1 MKRGKK
7 VLTVV
12 LAVLLVLNMGMQI
25 SAADPAGEGTEPAA
39 AENEQQPELTEE
51 ERLQQELDAVYA
63 LPVESNAIEG
73 WPQGP
78 GTYGEAAIVME
89 VETGAILYGKNID
102 EHYFPASITKV
113 LTSLI
118 ALENGQLSDPV
129 QFSNECVSSVKPDE
143 ASIGMK
149 EGNQISLEQALYA
162 TLLASA
168 NEAAYAVGESIGKNA
183 GYDYNWFI
191 QQMNQRCQE
200 LGGANSNFVNAN
212 GVHDPN
218 HYTCARD
225 MALISREMFKHPE
238 FFTIAQTHEYTIPA
252 SETTEEH
259 TFQQHD
265 KMLDPGDENYY
276 EYVIGGKTGYTSD
289 ALSTL
294 ITMADNGSMQLVCV
308 VLKTHGQ
315 NIYSDTRNLLEY
327 AFSNFGKVMA
337 ADYEASEYVES
348 IGNTQAA
355 DGGADMGTEGETA
368 VPDGGA
374 EGEVPSDGTALP
386 EGTVPDGSTEGAEG
400 AVEAD
405 AGAVEAE
412 TAEGTGDGSSG
423 VGNTEENSNGYVIL
437 PNGVEFQDLDMEII
451 PDSDTSNTGTL
462 EYRFGGNLMGSVRAV
477 LSPSYLEDGIVKTR
491 NGKADKDSKSA
502 SKIKNPFKNLIKKLK
517 ALIKSKTSMEKKIL
531 IFEGVILLILII
543 VFIVTL
549 NKMKRHRRD

>member
-7 VLTVV
+7 VLTVF
-12 LAVLLVLNMGMQI
+12 LAVLLLLSTSMQI
-25 SAADPAGEGTEPAA
+25 LAADPAGEGTEPAPESA
-39 AENEQQPELTEE
+39 PAENEQPELTEE

-63 LPVESNAIEG
+63 MPVESNAIEG

-168 NEAAYAVGESIGKNA
+168 NEAAYAVGESVGKNA
-183 GYDYNWFI
+183 GYDYSWFI

-259 TFQQHD
+259 IFQQHD

-315 NIYSDTRNLLEY
+315 NIYPDTRNLLEY

-337 ADYEASEYVES
+337 ADYESSEYVES

-355 DGGADMGTEGETA
+355 DESAGTGTEGETA
-368 VPDGGA
+368 APEGSP
-374 EGEVPSDGTALP
+374 EGEGTP
-386 EGTVPDGSTEGAEG
+386 DGTVPEGSPEREGTPDGTVPEGSTDG

-405 AGAVEAE
+405 AGAMD
-412 TAEGTGDGSSG
+412 TG
-423 VGNTEENSNGYVIL
+423 TEENSNGYVIL

-451 PDSDTSNTGTL
+451 PDGDTGNTGTL
-462 EYRFGGNLMGSVRAV
+462 EYRFSGNLMGSVRAV
-477 LSPSYLEDGIVKTR
+477 LSPSYLEEGIVKTR
-491 NGKADKDSKSA
+491 NGKADKDSDGP
-502 SKIKNPFKNLIKKLK
+502 KIKNPFKKLIKKCK
-517 ALIKSKTSMEKKIL
+517 ALIQSKTPMEKKIL
-531 IFEGVILLILII
+531 LLEGVILLILII
-543 VFIVTL
+543 MFIVLL
-549 NKMKRHRRD
+549 NRMKRHRRD

>member
-7 VLTVV
+7 VLTVF
-12 LAVLLVLNMGMQI
+12 LAVLLLLSTSMQI
-25 SAADPAGEGTEPAA
+25 LAADPAGEGTEPAPESA
-39 AENEQQPELTEE
+39 PAENERPELTEE

-63 LPVESNAIEG
+63 MPVESNAIEG

-168 NEAAYAVGESIGKNA
+168 NEAAYAVGESVGKNA
-183 GYDYNWFI
+183 GYDYSWFI

-259 TFQQHD
+259 IFQQHD

-315 NIYSDTRNLLEY
+315 NIYPDTRNLLEY

-337 ADYEASEYVES
+337 ADYESSEYVES

-355 DGGADMGTEGETA
+355 DESAGTGTEGETA
-368 VPDGGA
+368 APEGSP
-374 EGEVPSDGTALP
+374 EGEGTPDGTAAP
-386 EGTVPDGSTEGAEG
+386 EGSPEGEGTPDGTVPEGSTDG

-405 AGAVEAE
+405 AGAMD
-412 TAEGTGDGSSG
+412 TG
-423 VGNTEENSNGYVIL
+423 TEENSNGYVIL

-451 PDSDTSNTGTL
+451 PDGDTGNTGTL
-462 EYRFGGNLMGSVRAV
+462 EYRFSGNLMGSVRAV
-477 LSPSYLEDGIVKTR
+477 LSPSYLEEGIVKTR
-491 NGKADKDSKSA
+491 NGKADKDSDGP
-502 SKIKNPFKNLIKKLK
+502 KIKNPFKKLIKKCK
-517 ALIKSKTSMEKKIL
+517 ALIQSKTPMEKKIL
-531 IFEGVILLILII
+531 LLEGVILLILII
-543 VFIVTL
+543 MFIVLL
-549 NKMKRHRRD
+549 NRMKRHRRD

>member
-7 VLTVV
+7 VLTVF
-12 LAVLLVLNMGMQI
+12 LAVLLLLSTSMQI
-25 SAADPAGEGTEPAA
+25 LAADPAGEGTEPAPESA
-39 AENEQQPELTEE
+39 PAENEQPELTEE

-63 LPVESNAIEG
+63 MPVESNAIEG

-168 NEAAYAVGESIGKNA
+168 NEAAYAVGESVGKNA
-183 GYDYNWFI
+183 GYDYSWFI

-259 TFQQHD
+259 IFQQHD

-315 NIYSDTRNLLEY
+315 NIYPDTRNLLEY

-337 ADYEASEYVES
+337 ADYESSEYVES

-355 DGGADMGTEGETA
+355 DESAGTGTEGETA
-368 VPDGGA
+368 APEGSP
-374 EGEVPSDGTALP
+374 EGEGTPDGTAAP
-386 EGTVPDGSTEGAEG
+386 EGSPEGEGTPDGTVPEGSTDG

-405 AGAVEAE
+405 AGAMD
-412 TAEGTGDGSSG
+412 TG
-423 VGNTEENSNGYVIL
+423 TEENSNGYVIL

-451 PDSDTSNTGTL
+451 PDGDTGNTGTL
-462 EYRFGGNLMGSVRAV
+462 EYRFSGNLMGSVRAV
-477 LSPSYLEDGIVKTR
+477 LSPSYLEEGIVKTR
-491 NGKADKDSKSA
+491 NGKADKDSDGP
-502 SKIKNPFKNLIKKLK
+502 KIKNPFKKLIKKCK
-517 ALIKSKTSMEKKIL
+517 ALIQSKTPMEKKIL
-531 IFEGVILLILII
+531 LLEGVILLILII
-543 VFIVTL
+543 MFIVLL
-549 NKMKRHRRD
+549 NRMKRHRRD

>member
-7 VLTVV
+7 VLTVF
-12 LAVLLVLNMGMQI
+12 LAVLLLLSTSMQI
-25 SAADPAGEGTEPAA
+25 LAADPAGEGTEPAPESA
-39 AENEQQPELTEE
+39 PAENEQPELTEE

-63 LPVESNAIEG
+63 MPVESNAIEG

-168 NEAAYAVGESIGKNA
+168 NEAAYAVGESVGKNA
-183 GYDYNWFI
+183 GYDYSWFI

-259 TFQQHD
+259 IFQQHD

-315 NIYSDTRNLLEY
+315 NIYPDTRNLLEY

-337 ADYEASEYVES
+337 ADYESSEYVES

-355 DGGADMGTEGETA
+355 DESAGTGTEGETA
-368 VPDGGA
+368 APEGSP
-374 EGEVPSDGTALP
+374 EGEGAPD
-386 EGTVPDGSTEGAEG
+386 GTVPEGSPEREGTPDGTVPEGSTDG

-405 AGAVEAE
+405 AGAMD
-412 TAEGTGDGSSG
+412 TG
-423 VGNTEENSNGYVIL
+423 TEENSNGYVIL

-451 PDSDTSNTGTL
+451 PDGDTGNTGTL
-462 EYRFGGNLMGSVRAV
+462 EYRFSGNLMGSVRAV
-477 LSPSYLEDGIVKTR
+477 LSPSYLEEGIVKTR
-491 NGKADKDSKSA
+491 NGKADKDSDGP
-502 SKIKNPFKNLIKKLK
+502 KIKNPFKKLIKKCK
-517 ALIKSKTSMEKKIL
+517 ALIQSKTPMEKKIL
-531 IFEGVILLILII
+531 LLEGVILLILII
-543 VFIVTL
+543 MFIVLL
-549 NKMKRHRRD
+549 NRMKRHRRD

>member
-7 VLTVV
+7 VLTVF
-12 LAVLLVLNMGMQI
+12 LAVLLLLSTSMQI
-25 SAADPAGEGTEPAA
+25 LAADPAGEGTEPAPESA
-39 AENEQQPELTEE
+39 PAENEQPELTEE

-63 LPVESNAIEG
+63 MPVESNAIEG

-168 NEAAYAVGESIGKNA
+168 NEAAYAVGESVGKNA
-183 GYDYNWFI
+183 GYDYSWFI

-259 TFQQHD
+259 IFQQHD

-315 NIYSDTRNLLEY
+315 NIYPDTRNLLEY

-337 ADYEASEYVES
+337 ADYESSEYVES

-355 DGGADMGTEGETA
+355 DESAGTGTEGETA
-368 VPDGGA
+368 APEGSP
-374 EGEVPSDGTALP
+374 EGEGAPD
-386 EGTVPDGSTEGAEG
+386 GTVPEGSPEGEGTPDGTVPEGSTDG

-405 AGAVEAE
+405 AGAMD
-412 TAEGTGDGSSG
+412 TG
-423 VGNTEENSNGYVIL
+423 TEENSNGYVIL

-451 PDSDTSNTGTL
+451 PDGDTGNTGTL
-462 EYRFGGNLMGSVRAV
+462 EYRFSGNLMGSVRAV
-477 LSPSYLEDGIVKTR
+477 LSPSYLEEGIVKTR
-491 NGKADKDSKSA
+491 NGKADKDSDGP
-502 SKIKNPFKNLIKKLK
+502 KIKNPFKKLIKKCK
-517 ALIKSKTSMEKKIL
+517 ALIQSKTPMEKKIL
-531 IFEGVILLILII
+531 LLEGVILLILII
-543 VFIVTL
+543 MFIVLL
-549 NKMKRHRRD
+549 NRMKRHRRD

>member
-7 VLTVV
+7 VLTVF
-12 LAVLLVLNMGMQI
+12 LAVLLLLSTSMQI
-25 SAADPAGEGTEPAA
+25 LAADPAGEGTEPAPESA
-39 AENEQQPELTEE
+39 PAENEQPELTEE

-63 LPVESNAIEG
+63 MPVESNAIEG

-168 NEAAYAVGESIGKNA
+168 NEAAYAVGESVGKNA
-183 GYDYNWFI
+183 GYDYSWFI

-259 TFQQHD
+259 IFQQHD

-315 NIYSDTRNLLEY
+315 NIYPDTRNLLEY

-337 ADYEASEYVES
+337 ADYESSEYVES

-355 DGGADMGTEGETA
+355 DESAGTGTEGETA
-368 VPDGGA
+368 APEGSP
-374 EGEVPSDGTALP
+374 EGEGTPDGTAAP
-386 EGTVPDGSTEGAEG
+386 EGSPEGEGTPDGTVPEGSTDG

-405 AGAVEAE
+405 AGAMD
-412 TAEGTGDGSSG
+412 TG
-423 VGNTEENSNGYVIL
+423 TEENSNGYVIL
-437 PNGVEFQDLDMEII
+437 PNG
-451 PDSDTSNTGTL
+451 DTGNTGTL
-462 EYRFGGNLMGSVRAV
+462 EYRFSGNLMGSVRAV
-477 LSPSYLEDGIVKTR
+477 LSPSYLEEGIVKTR
-491 NGKADKDSKSA
+491 NGKADKDSDGP
-502 SKIKNPFKNLIKKLK
+502 KIKNPFKKLIKKCK
-517 ALIKSKTSMEKKIL
+517 ALIQSKTPMEKKIL
-531 IFEGVILLILII
+531 LLEGVILLILII
-543 VFIVTL
+543 MFIVLL
-549 NKMKRHRRD
+549 NRMKRHRRD

>member
-7 VLTVV
+7 VLTVF
-12 LAVLLVLNMGMQI
+12 LAVLLLLSTSMQI
-25 SAADPAGEGTEPAA
+25 LAADPAGEGTEPAPESA
-39 AENEQQPELTEE
+39 PAENEQPELTEE

-63 LPVESNAIEG
+63 MPVESNAIEG

-168 NEAAYAVGESIGKNA
+168 NEAAYAVGESVGKNA
-183 GYDYNWFI
+183 GYDYSWFI

-259 TFQQHD
+259 IFQQHD

-315 NIYSDTRNLLEY
+315 NIYPDTRNLLEY

-337 ADYEASEYVES
+337 ADYESSEYVES

-355 DGGADMGTEGETA
+355 DESAGTGTEGETA
-368 VPDGGA
+368 APEGSP
-374 EGEVPSDGTALP
+374 EGESAPD
-386 EGTVPDGSTEGAEG
+386 GTVPEGSPEGEGTPDGTVPEGSTDG

-405 AGAVEAE
+405 AGAMD
-412 TAEGTGDGSSG
+412 TG
-423 VGNTEENSNGYVIL
+423 TEENSNGYVIL

-451 PDSDTSNTGTL
+451 PDGDTGNTGTL
-462 EYRFGGNLMGSVRAV
+462 EYRFSGNLMGSVRAV
-477 LSPSYLEDGIVKTR
+477 LSPSYLEEGIVKTR
-491 NGKADKDSKSA
+491 NGKADKDSDGP
-502 SKIKNPFKNLIKKLK
+502 KIKNPFKKLIKKCK
-517 ALIKSKTSMEKKIL
+517 ALIQSKTPMEKKIL
-531 IFEGVILLILII
+531 LLEGVILLILII
-543 VFIVTL
+543 MFIVLL
-549 NKMKRHRRD
+549 NRMKRHRRD